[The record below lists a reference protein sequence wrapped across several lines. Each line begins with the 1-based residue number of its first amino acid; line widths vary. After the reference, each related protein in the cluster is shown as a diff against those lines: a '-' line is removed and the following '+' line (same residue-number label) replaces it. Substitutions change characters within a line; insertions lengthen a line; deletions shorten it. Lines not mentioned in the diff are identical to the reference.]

1 MKKVTFNVSRP
12 QMFVFWRPVVVVVV
26 VVVVP
31 VTAGGPLNSKAFQQ
45 MLAAVA
51 FGLHTRR

>member
-12 QMFVFWRPVVVVVV
+12 QMFVFWRPVVVV